1 MGWLG
6 CLRDY
11 LSYSCNTGE
20 VIIKMIHQI
29 ILLIVII
36 LNLGW
41 TSFLAFKG
49 KKNLLLVFGLL
60 EAVLGI
66 LFALTV

>member
-1 MGWLG
+1 
-6 CLRDY
+6 
-11 LSYSCNTGE
+11 
-20 VIIKMIHQI
+20 MIHQI

-41 TSFLAFKG
+41 ISFLAFKG

-60 EAVLGI
+60 EAVLGV